1 MGLSGTTRCC
11 ICSPLEAWAT
21 PSSICGWDS
30 VHWKRATST
39 RPPSIARAYM
49 LEGAEILA
57 EDDPKYFEFLK
68 TRLKPPASGQW

>member
-1 MGLSGTTRCC
+1 
-11 ICSPLEAWAT
+11 
-21 PSSICGWDS
+21 
-30 VHWKRATST
+30 
-39 RPPSIARAYM
+39 M